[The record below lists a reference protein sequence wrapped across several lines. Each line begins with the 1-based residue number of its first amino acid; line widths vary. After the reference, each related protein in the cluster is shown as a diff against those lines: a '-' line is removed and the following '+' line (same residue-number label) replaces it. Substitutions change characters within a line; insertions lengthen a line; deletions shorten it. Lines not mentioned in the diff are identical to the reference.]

1 MAQYSKLI
9 ITSKGHALMAKLIAG
24 TATAQFTKICS
35 SSAEHKLEELEKLTE
50 LNNIIQ
56 TIAISSAERVSDN
69 AVKVMAVFSNEKLS
83 DGYYMRTLGLYAIDP
98 DEGEIL
104 YAATVEESGSCYMP
118 VYSGVNVSSAHVNFI
133 VAVGNADHINLEVS
147 PAAVV
152 TTVQCQTN
160 REKLCTA
167 VLAYFDENS
176 LDESFNEI
184 FSGDGGGGSDTSMS
198 RSEIMESI
206 NTEWNGESSPSETAM
221 SAQEVQESMD
231 TEWDGSSSPSETAM
245 NKEEI
250 EEATT

>member
-9 ITSKGHALMAKLIAG
+9 ITSKGHTLMAKLIAG

-35 SSAEHKLEELEKLTE
+35 SSAEYKLEELEKLTE

-69 AVKVMAVFSNEKLS
+69 AVKVMAVFSNEKLP
-83 DGYYMRTLGLYAIDP
+83 DGYYMRTLGLYANDP

-104 YAATVEESGSCYMP
+104 YAVTVEESGSCYMP
-118 VYSGVNVSSAHVNFI
+118 AYSGVNVSSAHVNFI
-133 VAVGNADHINLEVS
+133 VAVGNADHINMEVS

-152 TTVQCQTN
+152 TTAQCQAN

-176 LDESFNEI
+176 LEESFGEV
-184 FSGDGGGGSDTSMS
+184 FDGGSVTESGMS
-198 RSEIMESI
+198 QDEITEAV
-206 NTEWNGESSPSETAM
+206 NTEWNGESSQNKTAMSAVEVQEAIDTKWNGGSSASETAM
-221 SAQEVQESMD
+221 S
-231 TEWDGSSSPSETAM
+231 
-245 NKEEI
+245 KEEI
-250 EEATT
+250 EKATT